1 MLLSKIGSLYFSFF
15 KSKRE
20 QNPPLFSI
28 ISLLTFLEVIFS
40 ILFTNF
46 DVLFV
51 STPEDLYVIL
61 IGRSLIFF
69 NNYFRKK

>member
-1 MLLSKIGSLYFSFF
+1 MLLSKIGSLYVSFF

-20 QNPPLFSI
+20 QNPPVFLI
-28 ISLLTFLEVIFS
+28 TSLLIFVEVIFS
-40 ILFTNF
+40 ILFTSF

>member
-1 MLLSKIGSLYFSFF
+1 MLLSKIGSLYLSFF

-20 QNPPLFSI
+20 QNPPVFLI
-28 ISLLTFLEVIFS
+28 TSLLMLLEVIFS

-46 DVLFV
+46 EVLLV